1 MTEEINF
8 WTTRCEYGWMS
19 NFYRAGLDIEGVHY
33 PTVEHFYQS
42 SKCTDTADWV
52 AIRDAATPAEAK
64 RLGQTASMRWDWERV
79 KVRVMRKALRAKFSQ
94 NPALGRMLVATGDA
108 VIHEDSPTDLFW
120 GKLGKDMLGKLLMEV
135 RDELSTNL
143 GLRGGVL

>member
-1 MTEEINF
+1 MGRCHGRRPAGGPRVLQPAQPVQPLLRDGQMTEEINF

-79 KVRVMRKALRAKFSQ
+79 KVRVMRKALRAKFAQ
-94 NPALGRMLVATGDA
+94 NPALGRMLLATGDA
-108 VIHEDSPTDLFW
+108 AIHEDSPTD
-120 GKLGKDMLGKLLMEV
+120 
-135 RDELSTNL
+135 
-143 GLRGGVL
+143 